1 MKKLLFVIISAF
13 LMPAAF
19 SQSIA
24 IDANANNKEV
34 NIRFENKKKKG
45 YFNSTQIGM
54 LMGNQ
59 QTTERYPYIYYDYR
73 LLSSSIAYPA
83 YYNYNTREKLQV
95 APSFTMTNGYM
106 FNEHW
111 AAGIGVGFE
120 IFDHNLFP
128 VFADIRYTLW
138 DNKIS
143 PFFALKTGYSFSS
156 FKKKHYDDTIYLDY
170 EPYSVHNADIRNYG
184 GFMLNPEMGIKV
196 PLGENADLM
205 FTVAYRYQKTKTEIT
220 QKIDPYTSSSSLAYF
235 NEWEHKESLNRMSF
249 GVAIMFR

>member
-24 IDANANNKEV
+24 IDANAENKEV
-34 NIRFENKKKKG
+34 NICFENKKKKG

-54 LMGNQ
+54 LMGNRQ
-59 QTTERYPYIYYDYR
+59 VTERIPYYYYGG
-73 LLSSSIAYPA
+73 LSSSVYYPQ
-83 YYNYNTREKLQV
+83 YLHNTREKLQI

-111 AAGIGVGFE
+111 ATGVGVGFE

-220 QKIDPYTSSSSLAYF
+220 QKIDPSTSSTYF